1 MKEKNV
7 TQAKK
12 TKNPIAPYL
21 LILPPIVFM
30 GMFSFYPF
38 IKTIVST
45 FSITSPYGEFI
56 SFYGLGNWARLFEG
70 GELLKSILTTLQ
82 FAGLS
87 LTVSFVVAMLFAI
100 FCSDKGRGSR
110 IYQTLFGLPMV
121 IATAPVAAIW
131 VFIYRQHA
139 GLLNQFLGTNISW
152 LKNPET
158 ALVAVAVVTAWSH
171 VASNYLYL
179 LVGFRN
185 VSDDL
190 IEAAKIDG
198 AGWWIRTFK
207 IMIPMAS
214 PQIFFVFFLNIVWS
228 LKTITQIKLLTGGGP
243 SRATTTLMY
252 SIYDKAIL
260 RGQFEYA
267 CYNEEGDN
275 GWSNYCVNGYATVK
289 ISKDATLDLD
299 YWKGDN
305 SVVSISRGSA
315 VSESEKGVFLFC
327 DYENNGYVDQI
338 GPDYLAVYDGV
349 VEQSYNYLVKA
360 EANGTVSADGNY
372 LIIKPNEGL
381 AAKVIIDKNV
391 VHYAE
396 NETAYK
402 LPALDSSIEK
412 KEILIEFDVPDTS
425 IDTTKHE
432 AKIGASYYETL
443 EEAVNAAEVL
453 STENKN
459 VVVATL
465 NLDNVVVQKIGT
477 TKDHHGV
484 YIQSGTVNVTSN
496 NSATEGLSL
505 DAVNGF
511 GIVITGGQ
519 LTASIVKINDVRYS
533 RNGISVTNATAEIE
547 QATITNVGVKD
558 VRVKNGSIK
567 IGTVTLADTANTA
580 WIEQEIS
587 YFYGN

>member
-1 MKEKNV
+1 MQEKKIV
-7 TQAKK
+7 QVKK
-12 TKNPIAPYL
+12 QKNPIAPYL
-21 LILPPIVFM
+21 LILPPVVLM

-56 SFYGLGNWARLFEG
+56 SFYGLGNWKRLFEG
-70 GELLKSILTTLQ
+70 GELGNSILTTLQ

-110 IYQTLFGLPMV
+110 VYQTLFGLPMV

-152 LKNPET
+152 LKNPDT
-158 ALVAVAVVTAWSH
+158 ALVAVAIVTAWSH

-198 AGWWIRTFK
+198 AGWWVRTFK

-267 CYNEEGDN
+267 CCEA
-275 GWSNYCVNGYATVK
+275 VVLFLLIFIATR
-289 ISKDATLDLD
+289 IQFAF
-299 YWKGDN
+299 
-305 SVVSISRGSA
+305 
-315 VSESEKGVFLFC
+315 EKKL
-327 DYENNGYVDQI
+327 
-338 GPDYLAVYDGV
+338 
-349 VEQSYNYLVKA
+349 
-360 EANGTVSADGNY
+360 
-372 LIIKPNEGL
+372 
-381 AAKVIIDKNV
+381 
-391 VHYAE
+391 VHY
-396 NETAYK
+396 
-402 LPALDSSIEK
+402 
-412 KEILIEFDVPDTS
+412 
-425 IDTTKHE
+425 
-432 AKIGASYYETL
+432 
-443 EEAVNAAEVL
+443 
-453 STENKN
+453 
-459 VVVATL
+459 
-465 NLDNVVVQKIGT
+465 Q
-477 TKDHHGV
+477 
-484 YIQSGTVNVTSN
+484 
-496 NSATEGLSL
+496 
-505 DAVNGF
+505 
-511 GIVITGGQ
+511 
-519 LTASIVKINDVRYS
+519 
-533 RNGISVTNATAEIE
+533 
-547 QATITNVGVKD
+547 
-558 VRVKNGSIK
+558 
-567 IGTVTLADTANTA
+567 
-580 WIEQEIS
+580 
-587 YFYGN
+587 